1 MNLEPIV
8 EYLSDAGFGEPGQDL
23 YAYQMPAPVS
33 RAAVVLAQM
42 PVRRHPD
49 VDNYFMGEFQV
60 VVRHTNRSAGRKL
73 SDEIAES
80 LEGFNRRLGEM
91 KFLYIRQLHAP
102 HSYPRSEG
110 NELEFSVNYQCA
122 FLTIS

>member
-1 MNLEPIV
+1 VNLEPIV
-8 EYLSDAGFGEPGQDL
+8 AHLAASGFGELGQDL
-23 YAYQMPAPVS
+23 YAYQMPASVS
-33 RAAVVLAQM
+33 QAALVLTQM
-42 PVRRHPD
+42 PMRRHPD
-49 VDNYFMGEFQV
+49 IDNYFMGEFQV
-60 VVRHTNRSAGRKL
+60 VVRHTNRAAGRNL
-73 SDEIAES
+73 SDEIAAS
-80 LEGFNRRLGEM
+80 LEGFNRQLGEM